1 VQYAE
6 FVKAVAARAGLPRDE
21 AETLTRS
28 TLRVL
33 GERLTG
39 GEAEDLRAQ
48 LPRELQEDLLPVSEQ
63 AEDFDVDEFSRR
75 VAQRTGIDEAD
86 AGAAVVAVLA
96 TIRDAVSEGEFDDVM
111 SQLGREFAELV
122 DSVS

>member
-48 LPRELQEDLLPVSEQ
+48 LPRELQEDLLPASEQ